1 VRAEQRAPCAT
12 RFEATPLNQMI
23 VAIYRF
29 SVRRKGVSWRA
40 EDAQSPP
47 AGLIQNAI
55 ANAPVKR
62 VAVHDDVVVVL
73 KDAATINVNRDSG
86 RAGRPAV
93 NAVKNPRDQNV
104 ADEDLVGARSVDA
117 GVDSAVKTADRQVAD
132 GDV

>member
-1 VRAEQRAPCAT
+1 
-12 RFEATPLNQMI
+12 MI
-23 VAIYRF
+23 VSIYRF
-29 SVRRKGVSWRA
+29 SVRRDGVALRA
-40 EDAQSPP
+40 EDAQSPT

-86 RAGRPAV
+86 RARTAAV
-93 NAVKNPRDQNV
+93 NAGEKPRDQNV